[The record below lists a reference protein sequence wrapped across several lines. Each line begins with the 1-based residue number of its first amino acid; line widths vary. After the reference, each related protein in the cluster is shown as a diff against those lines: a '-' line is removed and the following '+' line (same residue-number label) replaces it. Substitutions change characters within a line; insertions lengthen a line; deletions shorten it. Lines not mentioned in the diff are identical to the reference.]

1 MRLYSDQG
9 AEGRDRRPL
18 NLERGV
24 RVGLMKGS
32 KEIFPACHT
41 TAALQMWRPCIGRRS
56 LSHGT
61 GKVVQRVKVP
71 VAKPDNPNLIPRT
84 QMLEREN

>member
-24 RVGLMKGS
+24 RVGLMTFALMKGS

-41 TAALQMWRPCIGRRS
+41 TAALQMWS
-56 LSHGT
+56 SAW
-61 GKVVQRVKVP
+61 VVEVFHVGPARWF
-71 VAKPDNPNLIPRT
+71 RG
-84 QMLEREN
+84 